1 MTAGQITKFK
11 LHIWDAED
19 NDMVTEDTDKMFYE
33 MEEKVKAE
41 DETYE

>member
-1 MTAGQITKFK
+1 MCIRDRTT
-11 LHIWDAED
+11 IWDAEN